1 MTILPVSCGSGS
13 HSLTEALRKRVLKTK
28 ESASRE
34 WKRTPGRTPVAHPFL
49 FSWGPGTSALSAE
62 PSFSEPHARPSAV
75 SSHCGCLA
83 GCSIFRLFIPIYFI
97 QLQCPWLS
105 FKSCHFLSLFRNPHL
120 SFLSI
125 FEQVATVSVLAFI
138 SDHAHQVAPSDKPR
152 LPPLLTAFLW
162 SLLWMFTEDTY
173 FFMAY
178 QLPPTYLKCSSSI
191 KSSQMSLRGI
201 RLNCPGDL

>member
-1 MTILPVSCGSGS
+1 MEENPWKDPRSPPLPLHLGPRDVG
-13 HSLTEALRKRVLKTK
+13 TFRWAE
-28 ESASRE
+28 
-34 WKRTPGRTPVAHPFL
+34 FL
-49 FSWGPGTSALSAE
+49 WAP
-62 PSFSEPHARPSAV
+62 RPAI

-125 FEQVATVSVLAFI
+125 FEKVATVSVLAFI

-152 LPPLLTAFLW
+152 LPSLLTAFLW

-191 KSSQMSLRGI
+191 KPSQMSLRGI

>member
-1 MTILPVSCGSGS
+1 MVFCHISTRISLRYTHAFSKYSFLSFWLLFLLFKGQRNDTIWLL
-13 HSLTEALRKRVLKTK
+13 HNEKWRKEHDLLLLVFFYT
-28 ESASRE
+28 
-34 WKRTPGRTPVAHPFL
+34 F
-49 FSWGPGTSALSAE
+49 
-62 PSFSEPHARPSAV
+62 PSAV
-75 SSHCGCLA
+75 SSHCGGLA
-83 GCSIFRLFIPIYFI
+83 GCSSIFRLFLPIYFI

-105 FKSCHFLSLFRNPHL
+105 FKSYHFLSLFRNPQL

-125 FEQVATVSVLAFI
+125 FKKVATVSVLAFI

-152 LPPLLTAFLW
+152 LPSLLTVFLW

-191 KSSQMSLRGI
+191 KPSQMSLRGVH
-201 RLNCPGDL
+201 LNCPGDP